1 MSSLSVEHDHG
12 SQIICKNMI
21 VRTEEKPLPL
31 TTQDSSAK
39 HTGPL
44 VGFND
49 EESTAASID
58 LSNAELGEF
67 ILTVWN

>member
-1 MSSLSVEHDHG
+1 
-12 SQIICKNMI
+12 MI

-31 TTQDSSAK
+31 TAQDSSAK